1 MARSRPARGSRSS
14 CFASGVAGRFRRV
27 VKRAPIQE
35 LERRREARARVRI
48 VDEPESETLQGGPVT
63 SRQSADVTIPRSD
76 LDPLWTPEHLEM
88 LARTYWRF
96 LTRVSLGLLRVV
108 YTPTSRAVVLIG
120 RPLTLLKF
128 HAPEYDV
135 SAVCGIVTWRIDR
148 GLLVAPPGR
157 GCGWLRITVRRPPES
172 LLPDDPATT
181 ADDYTT
187 VRVTSEVASFYP
199 MLQGWGWFWKIGRVL
214 YRATQLR
221 IHIIVTNAFLRSL
234 ARLDLAPSR
243 VGSLKQPTE
252 EVPSS

>member
-1 MARSRPARGSRSS
+1 MVARD
-14 CFASGVAGRFRRV
+14 
-27 VKRAPIQE
+27 PIHE
-35 LERRREARARVRI
+35 IERRRDARARVHI
-48 VDEPESETLQGGPVT
+48 VDEPESDTIPGGPVT
-63 SRQSADVTIPRSD
+63 SRQSADVTIPRNQ

-96 LTRVSLGLLRVV
+96 LTRISLGLLRVV

-128 HAPEYDV
+128 HAPEYDI

-157 GCGWLRITVRRPPES
+157 GRGWLRITVRRTPES
-172 LLPDDPATT
+172 LLPDDPATA
-181 ADDYTT
+181 ADDFAT

-199 MLQGWGWFWKIGRVL
+199 MLAGWGWFWKIGRVI

-221 IHIIVTNAFLRSL
+221 IHVIVTNAFLRSL
-234 ARLDLAPSR
+234 ARLDLEPSR
-243 VGSLKQPTE
+243 VGSLREPADPVT
-252 EVPSS
+252 SD

>member
-1 MARSRPARGSRSS
+1 MDSE
-14 CFASGVAGRFRRV
+14 GRFSAV
-27 VKRAPIQE
+27 VTRDPIQE
-35 LERRREARARVRI
+35 LERRRDARARVHI
-48 VDEPESETLQGGPVT
+48 VDEPESETLPGGPVT
-63 SRQSADVTIPRSD
+63 SRQSADVTIPRSE

-96 LTRVSLGLLRVV
+96 ITRISLGLLRVV

-157 GCGWLRITVRRPPES
+157 GRGWLRITVRRPPES
-172 LLPDDPATT
+172 LLPDDPTT
-181 ADDYTT
+181 SADDYTT
-187 VRVTSEVASFYP
+187 IRVTSEVASFYP
-199 MLQGWGWFWKIGRVL
+199 MLAGWGWFWKIGRVI
-214 YRATQLR
+214 YRATQLK
-221 IHIIVTNAFLRSL
+221 IHVIVTNAFLRSL

-243 VGSLKQPTE
+243 VGSLRAQQETQ
-252 EVPSS
+252 VPSP